1 MRAGAWQ
8 VERVFACKHKALSS
22 NSSTTKGKKERKRNV
37 RNGSINKS
45 TNSMNLNNSL
55 EARHGGTHS
64 SNPSIGEADEA
75 SLDSKG
81 V

>member
-1 MRAGAWQ
+1 
-8 VERVFACKHKALSS
+8 
-22 NSSTTKGKKERKRNV
+22 
-37 RNGSINKS
+37 
-45 TNSMNLNNSL
+45 MNLNNSL